1 MKKILILL
9 ALLTIIFVSCDS
21 KNKPK
26 FVDEQAADTTT
37 VDTTTVDSTKTDSVT
52 INN

>member
-26 FVDEQAADTTT
+26 FVDEQATDTT
-37 VDTTTVDSTKTDSVT
+37 VIDSTKTDSVT